1 MSLVGSVDGCFHDNR
16 QMCHW
21 LGLLT
26 DIFMTTDKVVIGWA
40 YGQMFSLEQKKV
52 LFGLG
57 LWTFFFI
64 IIIVGNAAIG

>member
-1 MSLVGSVDGCFHDNR
+1 
-16 QMCHW
+16 
-21 LGLLT
+21 
-26 DIFMTTDKVVIGWA
+26 MTTDKGVIGWV

>member
-1 MSLVGSVDGCFHDNR
+1 MSLVGSIDGCFHDNR

-57 LWTFFFI
+57 LWTFFFF

>member
-1 MSLVGSVDGCFHDNR
+1 
-16 QMCHW
+16 MCHW

-57 LWTFFFI
+57 LWTFFFF

>member
-57 LWTFFFI
+57 LWTFFFF

>member
-1 MSLVGSVDGCFHDNR
+1 
-16 QMCHW
+16 MCHW